1 MKLDLANRSLAQKM
15 SILVFGITLVVSVT
29 IAGISGL
36 ILNNIGGKAKTAG
49 SLASIDRLVEQGG
62 AALSPVTA
70 SDGRVVGMLVMR
82 QDAGPALIP
91 ASFEGQGLVVKTAE
105 TVAVP
110 ADPGYAMGAAQ
121 VLLLIAGILVFAIV
135 AYVGTMIARGLLAP
149 LGQLEKEVDLLSRG
163 KTDVQI
169 SALGRTDEIGRI
181 ARSMARIQQS
191 LIELARI
198 KSQRIASQQA
208 SLVSNLKQVWLDI
221 REAFRNAFHI
231 LGSDAKMIGQHLRSW
246 GSTPSAGATRA

>member
-1 MKLDLANRSLAQKM
+1 
-15 SILVFGITLVVSVT
+15 
-29 IAGISGL
+29 
-36 ILNNIGGKAKTAG
+36 
-49 SLASIDRLVEQGG
+49 
-62 AALSPVTA
+62 
-70 SDGRVVGMLVMR
+70 
-82 QDAGPALIP
+82 
-91 ASFEGQGLVVKTAE
+91 VVKTAE